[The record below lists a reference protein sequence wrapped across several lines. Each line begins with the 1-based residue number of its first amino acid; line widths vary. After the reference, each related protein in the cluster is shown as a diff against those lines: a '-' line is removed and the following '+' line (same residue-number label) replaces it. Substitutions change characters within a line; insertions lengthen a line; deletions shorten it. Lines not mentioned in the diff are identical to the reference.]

1 MIKHNGACTCPRKK
15 AKPKKAQL
23 GGLLGSVLGGVL
35 GSNKSR
41 NGKVVRKTTVRTKKK
56 KK

>member
-1 MIKHNGACTCPRKK
+1 MATKAKCGSKTSK

-23 GGLLGSVLGGVL
+23 GGLLGGLLGGKKKC
-35 GSNKSR
+35 G
-41 NGKVVRKTTVRTKKK
+41 GVVKKK